1 MYYLTNANFIH
12 IQAFFGGQPVLVI
25 ALVLV
30 LIYVPRHRVRTAKSV
45 RDRLRELDW
54 IGYALHASSV
64 LLFSVACASSGPAW
78 ESSSSSAGGAW
89 ALLGAVLVAYAAQQ
103 GLALGVA
110 HHPQRR
116 ILPCALLRD
125 RTAALTA
132 VCTACAAA
140 ATALVVYYTPIYF
153 VLMRIHTRVDAT
165 SRLVPFLCAFVASA
179 LLVSGGG
186 LLAYVRAY
194 KLLFMLAAAALAV
207 GSGLLHALTPE
218 TPDAAIR
225 FYEALIGAGVGAL
238 WNLALP
244 VCAVTLTSSASS
256 SSSSSSS
263 SVSPA
268 SAASPKARA
277 QRLDQAAL
285 HALAQ
290 AGGMAAGRAAAAV
303 LFHGAGSRLL
313 REALADAAYSDA
325 DVRELLAGIKDSAIL
340 AESNPDTVVLVFEVV
355 ARATARCFSVLVAA
369 SVACF
374 GAACCLRPDEI
385 DFAASTAGPGTR
397 PGGAA
402 GAGPDAASP
411 SRRRDRSEP
420 PE

>member
-1 MYYLTNANFIH
+1 MLT
-12 IQAFFGGQPVLVI
+12 
-25 ALVLV
+25 LVLV
-30 LIYVPRHRVRTAKSV
+30 LLYVPRHRVRTAKSV

-54 IGYALHASSV
+54 IGYALHASTV

-78 ESSSSSAGGAW
+78 ESSSSSAGGVW
-89 ALLGAVLVAYAAQQ
+89 ALLGAAVVAYTAQQ
-103 GLALGVA
+103 GLSLGVA
-110 HHPQRR
+110 HNPQRR

-132 VCTACAAA
+132 VCTGCAAA
-140 ATALVVYYTPIYF
+140 AVALVVYYTPIYF

-225 FYEALIGAGVGAL
+225 AYEALIGAGVGAL

-244 VCAVTLTSSASS
+244 VCAVTLSS
-256 SSSSSSS
+256 SSSPS
-263 SVSPA
+263 
-268 SAASPKARA
+268 SPKARA
-277 QRLDQAAL
+277 LRLDQAAL

-313 REALADAAYSDA
+313 RSALADAAYSDA

-374 GAACCLRPDEI
+374 GAACCLRPEEL
-385 DFAASTAGPGTR
+385 DFAAGGTGPATGAAAAGTAGP
-397 PGGAA
+397 
-402 GAGPDAASP
+402 
-411 SRRRDRSEP
+411 RRSRDRSEP